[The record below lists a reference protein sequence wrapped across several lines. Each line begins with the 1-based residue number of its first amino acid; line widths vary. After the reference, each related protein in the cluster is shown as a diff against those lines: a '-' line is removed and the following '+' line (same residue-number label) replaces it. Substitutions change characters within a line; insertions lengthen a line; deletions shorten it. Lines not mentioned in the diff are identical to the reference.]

1 MEIFLMFGDK
11 HIIMNPIF
19 KRHSVRKFLDDEVS
33 LAQMENLLKAGMQ
46 APSACNQQPW
56 EFIVIEDDED
66 KVAISNM
73 HKFAKPA
80 GEASRLIVVL
90 GNLKEAKIESMIE
103 QDLGACCENILLQA
117 TYEGL
122 GAVWLGFH
130 PIEDRCRKI
139 VEYLDIPEYCIPFAV
154 ICVGYP
160 VNDNDVKIRFDKSK
174 IHYKKY

>member
-1 MEIFLMFGDK
+1 
-11 HIIMNPIF
+11 MNPIF
-19 KRHSVRKFLDDEVS
+19 KRHSVRKFLDDEIS
-33 LAQMENLLKAGMQ
+33 SIQIENLLKAGMQ

-66 KVAISNM
+66 KIAISNM

-80 GEASRLIVVL
+80 ENASKLIVVL
-90 GNLKEAKIESMIE
+90 GNLEKAKIKSMIE

-130 PIEDRCRKI
+130 PIEERTLKLK
-139 VEYLDIPEYCIPFAV
+139 EYLEIPDYCIPFSV
-154 ICVGYP
+154 ICVGWP
-160 VNDNDVKIRFDKSK
+160 AQEGEVKLRYDKSK
-174 IHYKKY
+174 VHFDRF